1 MRKRLAA
8 TALIFSVCLF
18 LSGCL
23 LNVPDIYYEP
33 ETVGEVAK
41 IVLHVAFVK
50 PWILVPA
57 FWRVC
62 SNPDDLSVAMIIL
75 IFFVGGIHF
84 AIGAIAIKLAEKLGI
99 TSSSSPSP
107 SKETKDLPTPLVLPV
122 FLLMIA
128 ILSGMIMSVYG
139 LFIWISCLIVTLL
152 GFLL

>member
-1 MRKRLAA
+1 MPHGGLPPFLLPGVSRKA
-8 TALIFSVCLF
+8 TILPFGHNF
-18 LSGCL
+18 R
-23 LNVPDIYYEP
+23 D
-33 ETVGEVAK
+33 TT
-41 IVLHVAFVK
+41 IVLQIAFVK

>member
-41 IVLHVAFVK
+41 IVLQVAFVK

-62 SNPDDLSVAMIIL
+62 SNPDELSGAMIIL
-75 IFFVGGIHF
+75 IAFVGGIHF
-84 AIGAIAIKLAEKLGI
+84 AIGAIAIKLANKLDI
-99 TSSSSPSP
+99 NFSSSPSS
-107 SKETKDLPTPLVLPV
+107 SKETKDLPTPLILPV
-122 FLLMIA
+122 SLLMLA
-128 ILSGMIMSVYG
+128 ILGGMIMGIYG
-139 LFIWISCLIVTLL
+139 LFIWTSCLIVTLL
-152 GFLL
+152 GLLL